1 MSAVLAPQP
10 PKPIVFHRKQTAS
23 TSALATRLAEEIRG
37 DVLFDAASRGRY
49 STDASIYQITPTG
62 VVVPRDQADVLCALD
77 VARDLGAA
85 VLARGAGTSQCGQ
98 TVGEAL
104 IIDNS
109 RWLCNVID
117 FDLEA
122 RTVTVEPGVVLDH
135 LNAWLK
141 PHGLWFPVDVST
153 SAQCTIGGMA
163 GNNSCG
169 SRSIEY
175 GNMVHNVLGIDAILP
190 DGTQA
195 YFGSLNSP
203 VSGSRMQGILDQ
215 LKQIATR
222 ERGELA
228 ERIPK
233 VLRRVAGYNL
243 DLFDCQ
249 NPRAYTD
256 DGVANL
262 SHLLVGSE
270 GTLAYSRQI
279 TLKLSPLPIHKTL
292 GVVNFQSFYQAMDSA
307 QHIVKLNPTAVEL
320 VDRTMIELALE
331 NPAFRPVIEKAL
343 IGKPAAILLVEF
355 AGEEQSGLIK
365 KLDELDTLLS
375 DHGLP
380 NCVVKMPEANAQKAL
395 WDVRKAGLNI
405 MMSMKGDGKPVS
417 FVEDCAVP
425 LENLAEYTNR
435 LTEVFHRYGTEG
447 TWYAHASVGTLH
459 VRPILD
465 MRRDG
470 AQKMRAIAEETAALV
485 REYKGALSGEHGD
498 GLCRGEWVSWQYGPR
513 IHQAFAEIK
522 NLFDPDN
529 RFSPNKMI
537 HPPRM
542 DDRSNFR
549 FAPGYGVANISTA
562 LDWSNWNVLRD
573 PLTGVETAPG
583 TGVDPSNGLASAI
596 EMCNNNGHCR
606 KFDAGTMCP
615 SYRITKDEQHVTRG
629 RANTL
634 RLALSGQLGSD
645 GLASVEVKEA
655 LDLCVSCKGC
665 KRDCPTGVDM
675 AKMKIEA
682 RAAWGARH
690 GVGLRER
697 LVAYMPRY
705 AGFAGHIG
713 GVLHTLEHTPVLGAA
728 VKKLLGFAA
737 ERSLPVFRKSFL
749 KSLPA
754 QANSVVASS
763 TSSTGKEVLLFV
775 DTFNN
780 SIDVENAQAAQQV
793 LEAAGYTVHFNTVAG
808 QRPLCCGRTFLSAGL
823 VEQAKQEARRALD
836 ALTPFVKRG
845 VPIVGLEPSCLL
857 TMRDEFLQ
865 YGWGEEAQALSDSAL
880 LFEEFLVREH
890 KANRLTLPLAPIQT
904 DTVLLHGHCHQKAF
918 DALTPVQTVLSWIP
932 GLKVST
938 IESSCC
944 GMAGSFGYEAEH
956 HEASLAMAEIS
967 LLPAVRKRQTNTV
980 VVADG
985 TSCRHQIKDGAQADA
1000 IHTARLLAQA
1010 LTTKV

>member
-1 MSAVLAPQP
+1 MNAVVSPAI
-10 PKPIVFHRKQTAS
+10 PKPIFFTPTQS
-23 TSALATRLAEEIRG
+23 GTSSPLAQLLAKEMRG
-37 DVLFDAASRGRY
+37 DVLFDSASRGRY
-49 STDASIYQITPTG
+49 STDASIYQITPIG
-62 VVVPRDQADVLCALD
+62 VVVPRDQADVLRVLD
-77 VARDLGAA
+77 IARDQKVA
-85 VLARGAGTSQCGQ
+85 VLSRGAGTSQCGQ
-98 TVGEAL
+98 TVGQAL

-117 FDLEA
+117 FDAQA
-122 RTVTVEPGVVLDH
+122 RTVTVEPGIVLDH

-141 PHGLWFPVDVST
+141 PYGLWFPVDVST
-153 SAQCTIGGMA
+153 SAQCTIGGMT

-175 GNMVHNVLGIDAILP
+175 GNMVHNVLGIDAVLA

-195 YFGSLNSP
+195 HFGSLKTP
-203 VSGSRMQGILDQ
+203 VQGTRLEGILET
-215 LKQIATR
+215 LKTIATR

-228 ERIPK
+228 ERVPK
-233 VLRRVAGYNL
+233 VLRRVAGYNI

-256 DGVANL
+256 DGFANL

-279 TLKLSPLPIHKTL
+279 TLKLSPLPEHKTL
-292 GVVNFQSFYQAMDSA
+292 GVVNFQSFYKAMETA
-307 QHIVKLNPTAVEL
+307 QHIVKLKPTAVEL
-320 VDRTMIELALE
+320 VDRTMIHLAME
-331 NPAFRPVIEKAL
+331 NPSFRPVIEKAL
-343 IGKPAAILLVEF
+343 VGSPAAILLVEF
-355 AGEEQSGLIK
+355 AGQDQAELIK
-365 KLDELDTLLS
+365 KLDELDTLMS
-375 DHGLP
+375 DLGLP
-380 NCVVKMPEANAQKAL
+380 DCVVKMPEVKAQKAL

-425 LENLAEYTNR
+425 LEHLADYTSR
-435 LTEVFHRYGTEG
+435 LTEVFNRYGTEG

-470 AQKMRAIAEETAALV
+470 AAQMRAIAEETAALV

-522 NLFDPDN
+522 ALFDPDN

-537 HPPRM
+537 HPPKM

-549 FAPGYGVANISTA
+549 FAPGYTVSSTPTA
-562 LDWSNWNVLRD
+562 LDWSAWNVLRD
-573 PLTGVETAPG
+573 PMTGVETAAG
-583 TGVDPSNGLASAI
+583 TGVDASGGLASAI

-615 SYRITKDEQHVTRG
+615 SYRITKDEQHLTRG

-634 RLALSGQLGSD
+634 RLALSGQLGTE
-645 GLASVEVKEA
+645 GLASPEVKET

-682 RAAWGARH
+682 RAAWAKRH
-690 GVGLRER
+690 GTTLRDK
-697 LVAYMPRY
+697 LIAYMPRY
-705 AGFAGHIG
+705 AGVASRIG
-713 GVLHTLEHTPVLGAA
+713 GLLSALEHTPVLGAVTKRA
-728 VKKLLGFAA
+728 LGLAT
-737 ERSLPVFRKSFL
+737 ERSLPRFKTSFL
-749 KSLPA
+749 GRQIEQKPSD
-754 QANSVVASS
+754 SS
-763 TSSTGKEVLLFV
+763 SGREVLLFV

-780 SIDVENAQAAQQV
+780 YIDTQNAQAAQQV
-793 LEAAGYTVHFNTVAG
+793 LQAAGYTVHLNQRPG
-808 QRPLCCGRTFLSAGL
+808 ERPLCCGRTFLSAGM
-823 VEQAKQEARRALD
+823 VDEAKAEARRTLD
-836 ALTPFVKRG
+836 ALVPFVKRG
-845 VPIVGLEPSCLL
+845 VAIVGLEPSCLL
-857 TMRDEFLQ
+857 TLRDEFLD
-865 YGWGEEAQALSDSAL
+865 YGYGEEAKQLAAHAF
-880 LFEEFLVREH
+880 LFEEFLVNEQ
-890 KANRLTLPLAPIQT
+890 KAGRLTLELKAIET
-904 DTVLLHGHCHQKAF
+904 STAMLHGHCHQKAF

-956 HEASLAMAEIS
+956 HAASMAMAEMS
-967 LLPAVRKRQTNTV
+967 LLPAIRNRAEGTV

-985 TSCRHQIKDGAQADA
+985 TSCRHQIQDGADAQAT
-1000 IHTARLLAQA
+1000 HTAVLLAQA
-1010 LTTKV
+1010 LK